1 MSGTSAMFKSS
12 STVSQLIKTCDYLC
26 KHRKKKTILKFTS
39 LPASRYPSSIFHI
52 FIRTMKTICIVLPEI
67 FSKKLILNGFHGF
80 MLNEIFP
87 RKSDLPV
94 CGHNGPLTSCQ
105 VLERSYHRFLRKTP
119 NRHNVRTDLLC
130 RWVQKS
136 VQERA

>member
-67 FSKKLILNGFHGF
+67 FSKKLILNGFPGF
-80 MLNEIFP
+80 LLNKIFP
-87 RKSDLPV
+87 RKSDLSV
-94 CGHNGPLTSCQ
+94 CPLTSCQ
-105 VLERSYHRFLRKTP
+105 VLERSYNRFLRKAPDIDKTS
-119 NRHNVRTDLLC
+119 RTDE
-130 RWVQKS
+130 REWVNL
-136 VQERA
+136 